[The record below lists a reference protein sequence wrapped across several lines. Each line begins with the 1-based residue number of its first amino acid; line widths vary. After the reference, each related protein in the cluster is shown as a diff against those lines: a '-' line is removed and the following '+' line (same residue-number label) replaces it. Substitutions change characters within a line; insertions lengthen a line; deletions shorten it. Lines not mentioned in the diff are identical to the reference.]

1 MLITGTMCL
10 MMVDTLQL
18 LIPLVIKWAV
28 DDLTAATINL
38 HKLAVYS
45 SEILG
50 IAISMAVLRFFWR
63 RFLIGTSRVIE
74 EGLRNDL
81 FSHVQTLSAVY
92 FDQSKTGD
100 LMAHATNDI
109 NNIRMAVGMGL
120 VAFIDAAFLGS
131 LAICFMAYINVELT
145 LYALIPMPVIVWFTR
160 IFGKKMHRRYT
171 TVQEAFS
178 DMTEVVRESFAGIRI
193 VKAFNREDQE
203 TCRLSDASKQY
214 VRQNLKLVKI
224 TGAFFPIMVLCTNVS
239 IAIVLVYG
247 GRLTILSG
255 ITPGDFVAFI
265 NYLNLLAWPM
275 MAMGW
280 VANLIQRG
288 AASLDRINA
297 ILTIKPVI
305 ADNPQSYDA
314 DPIEGKINFENVSFA
329 YGANQSPALC
339 DITMT
344 ATPGTITGIVGP
356 QGSGKTTLLQLVPR
370 LHDVSKGRITLD
382 GKDVRDIRLSHLRK
396 HIRYVSQEP
405 FLFSGTL
412 GDNITFGKTTE
423 FRHLETVLKAAALY
437 ETIQSFPEGLKTIVG
452 EKGVVLSGG
461 QKQRVILA
469 RALLDDAPI
478 LLLDDPIGQVDT
490 QTASEI
496 IHAIRNISKDKT
508 VIIVSH
514 RLAAVQFA
522 DRILALDQGRISESG
537 THKELIERNQY
548 YARTFQLQRFEN
560 EQ

>member
-437 ETIQSFPEGLKTIVG
+437 DTIQSFPEGLKTIVG

>member
-1 MLITGTMCL
+1 
-10 MMVDTLQL
+10 
-18 LIPLVIKWAV
+18 
-28 DDLTAATINL
+28 
-38 HKLAVYS
+38 
-45 SEILG
+45 
-50 IAISMAVLRFFWR
+50 
-63 RFLIGTSRVIE
+63 
-74 EGLRNDL
+74 
-81 FSHVQTLSAVY
+81 
-92 FDQSKTGD
+92 
-100 LMAHATNDI
+100 
-109 NNIRMAVGMGL
+109 
-120 VAFIDAAFLGS
+120 
-131 LAICFMAYINVELT
+131 
-145 LYALIPMPVIVWFTR
+145 
-160 IFGKKMHRRYT
+160 
-171 TVQEAFS
+171 
-178 DMTEVVRESFAGIRI
+178 
-193 VKAFNREDQE
+193 
-203 TCRLSDASKQY
+203 
-214 VRQNLKLVKI
+214 
-224 TGAFFPIMVLCTNVS
+224 
-239 IAIVLVYG
+239 
-247 GRLTILSG
+247 
-255 ITPGDFVAFI
+255 
-265 NYLNLLAWPM
+265 
-275 MAMGW
+275 
-280 VANLIQRG
+280 
-288 AASLDRINA
+288 
-297 ILTIKPVI
+297 
-305 ADNPQSYDA
+305 
-314 DPIEGKINFENVSFA
+314 
-329 YGANQSPALC
+329 
-339 DITMT
+339 
-344 ATPGTITGIVGP
+344 
-356 QGSGKTTLLQLVPR
+356 
-370 LHDVSKGRITLD
+370 VSKGRITLD